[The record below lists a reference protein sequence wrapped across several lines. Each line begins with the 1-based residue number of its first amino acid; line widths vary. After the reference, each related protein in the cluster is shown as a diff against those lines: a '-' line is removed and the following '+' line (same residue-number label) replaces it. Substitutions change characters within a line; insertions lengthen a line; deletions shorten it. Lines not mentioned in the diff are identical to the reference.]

1 MLNVLEYIRTL
12 SENDSKSLSEKALKT
27 AEEVG
32 ELARVVLPFDNAD
45 GTKHRFVDKEEILE
59 EAIDTVL
66 AAISIPYSMGY
77 STEDIKYMMLKKANK
92 WQAIQKKHS
101 KIEDLIPY
109 EIHITVGF
117 SGLNLESKLNLP
129 RFKNA
134 CSYLGVKPIVL
145 DLEGK
150 SGSVKDVMTSSD
162 FFGNNGGV
170 ILEVQRIKDHLEKI
184 GFNVIRSK
192 VETVPWHPAAPQQEG
207 EAMPG
212 DCYFEAHIGCIITP
226 MEKPKLIK
234 VAMETDAHIS
244 KNFFKKI
251 EDGKC
256 VNMITLRNY
265 DTHNS
270 AFKNQVDEL
279 KAKLDKEEIDYE
291 KVIIEFA
298 IYDTKVSHDFLW
310 LEQQDKA

>member
-1 MLNVLEYIRTL
+1 MLNVLEYIRSL

-77 STEDIKYMMLKKANK
+77 TTEDIKYMMLKKANK
-92 WQAIQKKHS
+92 WQGIQNKHS
-101 KIEDLIPY
+101 KLEDLIPY
-109 EIHITVGF
+109 EIHITVDF
-117 SGLNLESKLNLP
+117 SDLSLDDNIN
-129 RFKNA
+129 RFKSA

-150 SGSVKDVMTSSD
+150 KEPVKDVMTSSD

-170 ILEVQRIKDHLEKI
+170 ILEVQRIKDHLEMI
-184 GFNVIRSK
+184 GFKVIRSK
-192 VETVPWHPAAPQQEG
+192 VETVPWHPAAPQEPG

-226 MEKPKLIK
+226 MEKDKLID
-234 VAMETDAHIS
+234 VAKESGAHIS
-244 KNFFKKI
+244 KNFFKKM
-251 EDGKC
+251 EDGKF
-256 VNMITLRNY
+256 VNMITLRDY
-265 DTHNS
+265 ETHNS
-270 AFKNQVDEL
+270 AFKFQVEEL
-279 KAKLDKEEIDYE
+279 KTKLDKEGIDYE

-310 LEQQDKA
+310 LEQETV